1 MSQDVSNRLK
11 DYRQE
16 QDLNGTV
23 VVIQALDHVA
33 EEVPDAMARAKMAA
47 RVTPTRSHFA
57 ARGSKGPLKGT
68 GSVQRWWQPT
78 KEDKA
83 ILKEMATEAGVRGT
97 PGILIAVALN
107 EFLLGGAMWLAGV
120 LRRQMVKIRPSRYR
134 TIWALSR
141 AYNVSS
147 EIARLA
153 LVQLQCRPGV
163 RALDSS
169 RLARGH

>member
-1 MSQDVSNRLK
+1 MSQDVANRLK

-16 QDLNGTV
+16 QDLNVTE

-33 EEVPDAMARAKMAA
+33 DEVPDAMARAKMPA
-47 RVTPTRSHFA
+47 RVTPTRSRFA

-68 GSVQRWWQPT
+68 GPVQRWWQPT

-107 EFLLGGAMWLAGV
+107 EFLPGGAMWLAGV
-120 LRRQMVKIRPSRYR
+120 LRRQMAEDSTFQAP
-134 TIWALSR
+134 TELALSR
-141 AYNVSS
+141 TYNVPR

-153 LVQLQCRPGV
+153 LVQLQVEGLLPV
-163 RALDSS
+163 DQA
-169 RLARGH
+169 